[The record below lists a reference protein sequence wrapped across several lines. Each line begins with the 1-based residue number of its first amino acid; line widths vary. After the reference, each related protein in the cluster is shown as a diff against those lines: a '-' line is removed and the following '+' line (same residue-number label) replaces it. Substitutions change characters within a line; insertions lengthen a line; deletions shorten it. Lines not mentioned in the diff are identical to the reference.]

1 LNQEELFLSSIKS
14 KETRDHYSLFLQKF
28 MDFKGDLYPNGS
40 NDKEIENK
48 IIEFVVHLRNQ
59 GKSHG
64 AISNYLAPIKLFY
77 SVNDVVLN
85 VKKIDRFM
93 PEQKKKRKDRAYTH
107 EEISKFL
114 SIADERMKVVILLM
128 ASSGIRI
135 GAIPT
140 LRLKHLQDKTLTVYE
155 NTNDEYFTFITP
167 ECAKAVDNYQ
177 DMRAR
182 YGEKLND
189 ESFLIREQFD
199 VRCPGKPRPI
209 ERHTIQY
216 KLYDLAAR
224 AGVDKNDV
232 AVAHGF
238 RKFFTTQLIN
248 SNVKDIVRLRLE
260 GHSLGITDHYWR
272 PTEQEMLDEYMK
284 AVNALTI
291 NEENRLKLKLEGQES
306 NYEKLDA
313 KIDALARKFLE
324 NNTLLGGPEGIGRKP
339 TEQEIKQLLEKRRMK
354 ANLRRKAENQ
364 LQAEL

>member
-1 LNQEELFLSSIKS
+1 
-14 KETRDHYSLFLQKF
+14 
-28 MDFKGDLYPNGS
+28 MDFKGDLYPNGR

-64 AISNYLAPIKLFY
+64 AISNYLSPVKLFY

-93 PEQKKKRKDRAYTH
+93 PAQKKKRKDRPYTR

-140 LRLKHLQDKTLTVYE
+140 LRMKHLQDKTLTVYE

-167 ECAKAVDNYQ
+167 ECAKAVDNYL

-209 ERHTIQY
+209 KRHTIQY

-224 AGVDKNDV
+224 AGVDKKDV
-232 AVAHGF
+232 AVCHGY
-238 RKFFTTQLIN
+238 RKFFTTQM
-248 SNVKDIVRLRLE
+248 VDADAKTELRWLLE
-260 GHSLGITDHYWR
+260 GHSLKANDNSYVK
-272 PTEQEMLDEYMK
+272 PSEQKLYQEYEKALD
-284 AVNALTI
+284 NLTI
-291 NEENRLKLKLEGQES
+291 DPNQRLQKKVEISLPTFDFILIACHV
-306 NYEKLDA
+306 YTVDT
-313 KIDALARKFLE
+313 FY
-324 NNTLLGGPEGIGRKP
+324 TL
-339 TEQEIKQLLEKRRMK
+339 
-354 ANLRRKAENQ
+354 
-364 LQAEL
+364 